1 LIEGVVELFAVSD
14 LGLRR
19 ARRRARAIAV
29 VVRPTARV
37 AV

>member
-1 LIEGVVELFAVSD
+1 LIEGVIELFAASD

-19 ARRRARAIAV
+19 ARRRARVIAV

-37 AV
+37 AI